1 MYTPRQI
8 PPLPALQAGLDAL
21 KPGGVLAAVLYSGKV
36 IGNAEKKGCGGVFP
50 QPATGRLYRADL
62 RICQLGRYRS
72 PCPALS
78 LSGKNNRCRC
88 EAPKKEVL
96 PMLQQQTQ
104 SPGWRVL
111 NRDVIKYI
119 AITAMLLN
127 HIANIFLVP
136 GTLWYEVLV
145 DIGYFTAIT
154 MCYFLVEGF
163 RYTHSRK
170 QYALRLF
177 GFGVVS
183 QVPFSMAFAQ
193 NGILEFQDFN
203 MMFTLFL
210 CFCILLCIETIRNRF
225 LRGVL
230 IVLLIFGS
238 LFCDWALLAPV
249 FTLLFRWSGQDQKRL
264 RFQFCAFCRAV
275 WLAELHQQRV
285 ALPHRTVFADG
296 LRQHGRDRC
305 IRFCDLVSV
314 QWPASGAGKK
324 FSQWFFYLFYPV
336 HLLVLGVIRVMG

>member
-1 MYTPRQI
+1 
-8 PPLPALQAGLDAL
+8 
-21 KPGGVLAAVLYSGKV
+21 
-36 IGNAEKKGCGGVFP
+36 
-50 QPATGRLYRADL
+50 
-62 RICQLGRYRS
+62 
-72 PCPALS
+72 
-78 LSGKNNRCRC
+78 
-88 EAPKKEVL
+88 
-96 PMLQQQTQ
+96 MLQQQTQ

-119 AITAMLLN
+119 AVTAMLLN

-238 LFCDWALLAPV
+238 LFCDWSLLAPV
-249 FTLLFRWSGQDQKRL
+249 FTLLFAWAGGNRTRQKAAFGAAALLYGGMAGLGSGQVWEAVG
-264 RFQFCAFCRAV
+264 CAV
-275 WLAELHQQRV
+275 
-285 ALPHRTVFADG
+285 P
-296 LRQHGRDRC
+296 
-305 IRFCDLVSV
+305 ILVSAFV
-314 QWPASGAGKK
+314 ILYLYNGRRAARGRTFYK
-324 FSQWFFYLFYPV
+324 WFFYAFYPA
-336 HLLVLGVIRVMG
+336 HLLVLGLLRLAV

>member
-1 MYTPRQI
+1 
-8 PPLPALQAGLDAL
+8 
-21 KPGGVLAAVLYSGKV
+21 
-36 IGNAEKKGCGGVFP
+36 
-50 QPATGRLYRADL
+50 
-62 RICQLGRYRS
+62 
-72 PCPALS
+72 
-78 LSGKNNRCRC
+78 
-88 EAPKKEVL
+88 
-96 PMLQQQTQ
+96 MLQQQTQ

-119 AITAMLLN
+119 AMTAMLLN

-154 MCYFLVEGF
+154 MC
-163 RYTHSRK
+163 
-170 QYALRLF
+170 
-177 GFGVVS
+177 GVVS

-264 RFQFCAFCRAV
+264 RFSFALSAALFGWLNYTSSV
-275 WLAELHQQRV
+275 WLYPTAQCLLM
-285 ALPHRTVFADG
+285 ACGSMAG
-296 LRQHGRDRC
+296 
-305 IRFCDLVSV
+305 IA
-314 QWPASGAGKK
+314 ASGFVILYLYNGQRAARGKK

>member
-1 MYTPRQI
+1 
-8 PPLPALQAGLDAL
+8 
-21 KPGGVLAAVLYSGKV
+21 
-36 IGNAEKKGCGGVFP
+36 
-50 QPATGRLYRADL
+50 
-62 RICQLGRYRS
+62 
-72 PCPALS
+72 
-78 LSGKNNRCRC
+78 
-88 EAPKKEVL
+88 
-96 PMLQQQTQ
+96 MLQQQTQ

-119 AITAMLLN
+119 AMIAMLLN

-210 CFCILLCIETIRNRF
+210 CFASCC
-225 LRGVL
+225 V
-230 IVLLIFGS
+230 S
-238 LFCDWALLAPV
+238 KP
-249 FTLLFRWSGQDQKRL
+249 SGTV
-264 RFQFCAFCRAV
+264 FCAAC
-275 WLAELHQQRV
+275 
-285 ALPHRTVFADG
+285 
-296 LRQHGRDRC
+296 
-305 IRFCDLVSV
+305 
-314 QWPASGAGKK
+314 
-324 FSQWFFYLFYPV
+324 
-336 HLLVLGVIRVMG
+336 

>member
-1 MYTPRQI
+1 
-8 PPLPALQAGLDAL
+8 
-21 KPGGVLAAVLYSGKV
+21 
-36 IGNAEKKGCGGVFP
+36 
-50 QPATGRLYRADL
+50 
-62 RICQLGRYRS
+62 
-72 PCPALS
+72 
-78 LSGKNNRCRC
+78 
-88 EAPKKEVL
+88 
-96 PMLQQQTQ
+96 MLQQQTQ

-119 AITAMLLN
+119 AMIAMLLN

-210 CFCILLCIETIRNRF
+210 CLCILLCIETIRNRF

-249 FTLLFRWSGQDQKRL
+249 FTLLFAWAGGNRTRQKAAFGAAALLYGGMAGLGSGQVWEAVG
-264 RFQFCAFCRAV
+264 CAV
-275 WLAELHQQRV
+275 
-285 ALPHRTVFADG
+285 P
-296 LRQHGRDRC
+296 
-305 IRFCDLVSV
+305 ILVSAFV
-314 QWPASGAGKK
+314 ILYLYNGRRAARGRTFYK
-324 FSQWFFYLFYPV
+324 WFFYAFYPA
-336 HLLVLGVIRVMG
+336 HLLVLGLLRLAV

>member
-1 MYTPRQI
+1 
-8 PPLPALQAGLDAL
+8 
-21 KPGGVLAAVLYSGKV
+21 
-36 IGNAEKKGCGGVFP
+36 
-50 QPATGRLYRADL
+50 
-62 RICQLGRYRS
+62 
-72 PCPALS
+72 
-78 LSGKNNRCRC
+78 
-88 EAPKKEVL
+88 
-96 PMLQQQTQ
+96 MLQQQTQ

-119 AITAMLLN
+119 AMTAMLLN

-249 FTLLFRWSGQDQKRL
+249 FTLLFAWARENRTRQKAAFGAAALLYGGMAGLGSGQVWE
-264 RFQFCAFCRAV
+264 AV
-275 WLAELHQQRV
+275 GCGV
-285 ALPHRTVFADG
+285 P
-296 LRQHGRDRC
+296 
-305 IRFCDLVSV
+305 ILVSAFV
-314 QWPASGAGKK
+314 ILYLYNGRRAARRRTFYK
-324 FSQWFFYLFYPV
+324 WFFYAFYPA
-336 HLLVLGVIRVMG
+336 HLLVLGLLRLAV

>member
-1 MYTPRQI
+1 
-8 PPLPALQAGLDAL
+8 
-21 KPGGVLAAVLYSGKV
+21 
-36 IGNAEKKGCGGVFP
+36 
-50 QPATGRLYRADL
+50 
-62 RICQLGRYRS
+62 
-72 PCPALS
+72 
-78 LSGKNNRCRC
+78 
-88 EAPKKEVL
+88 
-96 PMLQQQTQ
+96 MLQQQTQ

-119 AITAMLLN
+119 AMTAMLLN

-249 FTLLFRWSGQDQKRL
+249 FTLLFAWAGGNRTRQKAAFGAAALLYGGMAGLGSGQVWEAVG
-264 RFQFCAFCRAV
+264 CAV
-275 WLAELHQQRV
+275 
-285 ALPHRTVFADG
+285 P
-296 LRQHGRDRC
+296 
-305 IRFCDLVSV
+305 ILVSAFV
-314 QWPASGAGKK
+314 ILYLYNGRRAARGRTFCK
-324 FSQWFFYLFYPV
+324 WFFYAFYPA
-336 HLLVLGVIRVMG
+336 HLLVLGLLRLAV

>member
-1 MYTPRQI
+1 
-8 PPLPALQAGLDAL
+8 
-21 KPGGVLAAVLYSGKV
+21 
-36 IGNAEKKGCGGVFP
+36 
-50 QPATGRLYRADL
+50 
-62 RICQLGRYRS
+62 
-72 PCPALS
+72 
-78 LSGKNNRCRC
+78 
-88 EAPKKEVL
+88 
-96 PMLQQQTQ
+96 MLQQQTQ

-119 AITAMLLN
+119 AMAAMLLN

-136 GTLWYEVLV
+136 GTFWYEVLV

-210 CFCILLCIETIRNRF
+210 CFCILLCAEAIQNC
-225 LRGVL
+225 LVRGVL
-230 IVLLIFGS
+230 IALLIFAS

-249 FTLLFRWSGQDQKRL
+249 FTLLFRWSGHDPKRL
-264 RFQFCAFCRAV
+264 RFSFALSAALFG
-275 WLAELHQQRV
+275 WLNYTSTIGVYPAAQCLLM
-285 ALPHRTVFADG
+285 ACGSMAG
-296 LRQHGRDRC
+296 
-305 IRFCDLVSV
+305 IA
-314 QWPASGAGKK
+314 ASGFVILYLYNGQRAARGKK

-336 HLLVLGVIRVMG
+336 HLLVLGGIRVMG

>member
-1 MYTPRQI
+1 
-8 PPLPALQAGLDAL
+8 
-21 KPGGVLAAVLYSGKV
+21 
-36 IGNAEKKGCGGVFP
+36 
-50 QPATGRLYRADL
+50 
-62 RICQLGRYRS
+62 
-72 PCPALS
+72 
-78 LSGKNNRCRC
+78 
-88 EAPKKEVL
+88 
-96 PMLQQQTQ
+96 MLQQQTQ

-119 AITAMLLN
+119 AMTAMLLN

-193 NGILEFQDFN
+193 NDILEFQDFN

-249 FTLLFRWSGQDQKRL
+249 FTLLFAWAGGNRTRQKAAFGAAALLYGGMAGLGSGQVWEAVG
-264 RFQFCAFCRAV
+264 CAV
-275 WLAELHQQRV
+275 
-285 ALPHRTVFADG
+285 P
-296 LRQHGRDRC
+296 
-305 IRFCDLVSV
+305 ILVSAFV
-314 QWPASGAGKK
+314 ILYLYNGRRAARGRTFYK
-324 FSQWFFYLFYPV
+324 WFFYAFYPA
-336 HLLVLGVIRVMG
+336 HLLVLGLLRLAV